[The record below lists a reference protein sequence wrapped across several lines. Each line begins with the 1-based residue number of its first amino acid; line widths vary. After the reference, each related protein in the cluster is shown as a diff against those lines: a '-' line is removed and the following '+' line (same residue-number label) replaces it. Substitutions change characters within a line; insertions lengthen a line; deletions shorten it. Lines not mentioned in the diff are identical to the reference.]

1 MPTTWASSS
10 QVTKHHQEMLLLRSQ
25 GPPRGKPTGPDAER
39 AKPLPSWTR
48 IGAKEGGS
56 PRVRQ
61 SAKKRPS
68 LSCDKENTA
77 GVLRSNTTPEIHVFL
92 FFSSVQ

>member
-1 MPTTWASSS
+1 MPTTWASS

-56 PRVRQ
+56 PRARQ

-68 LSCDKENTA
+68 LSCDEENTA
-77 GVLRSNTTPEIHVFL
+77 GDLRSNTTPEIHVFL